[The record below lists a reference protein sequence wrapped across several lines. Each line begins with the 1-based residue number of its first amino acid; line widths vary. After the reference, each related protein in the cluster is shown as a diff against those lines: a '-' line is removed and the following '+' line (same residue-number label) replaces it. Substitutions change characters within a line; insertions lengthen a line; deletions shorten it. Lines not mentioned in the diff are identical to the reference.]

1 MKPVEVVVAM
11 AAMLILLAVLLAYIS
26 NANIDLWSII
36 KGYLS

>member
-1 MKPVEVVVAM
+1 MKPVEIAVSM

-36 KGYLS
+36 KGYLP